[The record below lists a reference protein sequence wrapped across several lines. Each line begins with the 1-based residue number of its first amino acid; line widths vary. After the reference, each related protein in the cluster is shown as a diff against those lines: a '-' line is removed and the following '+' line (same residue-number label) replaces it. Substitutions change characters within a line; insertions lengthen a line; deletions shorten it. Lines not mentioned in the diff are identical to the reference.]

1 MENTSE
7 LTVKYK
13 IFPTQYSSNYQPITV
28 KKNIHKGSQPVGK
41 RRYRSSMYNTTT
53 ATHKMTKLQ

>member
-13 IFPTQYSSNYQPITV
+13 IFPTQYSLNYQLITV
-28 KKNIHKGSQPVGK
+28 KKHP
-41 RRYRSSMYNTTT
+41 
-53 ATHKMTKLQ
+53 

>member
-1 MENTSE
+1 MENASE
-7 LTVKYK
+7 LNVKYK
-13 IFPTQYSSNYQPITV
+13 IFPTQYSSNY
-28 KKNIHKGSQPVGK
+28 K

>member
-7 LTVKYK
+7 LNVKYNFFLHS
-13 IFPTQYSSNYQPITV
+13 ILLIINQLLC
-28 KKNIHKGSQPVGK
+28 KNIHKGSQPVGK
-41 RRYRSSMYNTTT
+41 RRYRSSMYNITT

>member
-1 MENTSE
+1 MENASE
-7 LTVKYK
+7 LNVKYK

-28 KKNIHKGSQPVGK
+28 KNIHKGSQPVGK
-41 RRYRSSMYNTTT
+41 RRYRSSMYNITT

>member
-13 IFPTQYSSNYQPITV
+13 IFSTQYSSNYQPIPV
-28 KKNIHKGSQPVGK
+28 KKTSLKALN
-41 RRYRSSMYNTTT
+41 R
-53 ATHKMTKLQ
+53 

>member
-13 IFPTQYSSNYQPITV
+13 IFPTQYSFNYQPITV
-28 KKNIHKGSQPVGK
+28 KKTSIKALN
-41 RRYRSSMYNTTT
+41 R
-53 ATHKMTKLQ
+53 

>member
-13 IFPTQYSSNYQPITV
+13 IFSTQYSSNNQPITV
-28 KKNIHKGSQPVGK
+28 KKTSIKALN
-41 RRYRSSMYNTTT
+41 R
-53 ATHKMTKLQ
+53 

>member
-7 LTVKYK
+7 LTVKDK

-28 KKNIHKGSQPVGK
+28 KKHP
-41 RRYRSSMYNTTT
+41 
-53 ATHKMTKLQ
+53 